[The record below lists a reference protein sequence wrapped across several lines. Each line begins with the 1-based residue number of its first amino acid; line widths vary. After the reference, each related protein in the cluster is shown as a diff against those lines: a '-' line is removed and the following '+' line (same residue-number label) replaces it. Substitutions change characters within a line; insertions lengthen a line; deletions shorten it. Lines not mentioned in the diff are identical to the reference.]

1 MGLLHKTKQFLSQN
15 FNIKDLGETSY
26 IIGIKI
32 HRDIS
37 QWILKL
43 SQKACIE
50 KVLERSR
57 MLNYAPLVALIIKRD
72 KFNQN
77 QCPQNTLKKMHMSK
91 IPYASAAGSLRY
103 AQVYIRLDMTFAVG
117 MLGRFQSNLGM
128 DHQIAAKK
136 VIK

>member
-1 MGLLHKTKQFLSQN
+1 LGLLHKTKQFLSQN

-37 QWILKL
+37 QWIFKL

-77 QCPQNTLKKMHMSK
+77 QCPQNTLKNEHMSK
-91 IPYASAAGSLRY
+91 IPYDL
-103 AQVYIRLDMTFAVG
+103 QLAV
-117 MLGRFQSNLGM
+117 
-128 DHQIAAKK
+128 
-136 VIK
+136 

>member
-1 MGLLHKTKQFLSQN
+1 
-15 FNIKDLGETSY
+15 
-26 IIGIKI
+26 
-32 HRDIS
+32 
-37 QWILKL
+37 
-43 SQKACIE
+43 
-50 KVLERSR
+50 

-77 QCPQNTLKKMHMSK
+77 QCPQNTLKKEHMSK
-91 IPYASAAGSLRY
+91 IPYASAAGSLMY
-103 AQVYIRLDMTFAVG
+103 VQVYIRLDMTFSVG